1 MLKINKYTNI
11 SLFLLGI
18 SFFLFLFSPASAN
31 YSLIALVGWLLVGL
45 YYKAIPSDFK
55 NIYIYGVS
63 ALFFVFTISIS
74 RSEVWNSFAI
84 FIPFLIPLLVFFIT
98 ISLQVVDYSKGLL
111 FLCGLYLALYAH
123 QIFLTT
129 PIIFIPDI
137 PLNDFFSIL
146 LVFLPIFLTGI
157 FKRKMPYSIFW
168 KPIHIL
174 FSICLFL
181 ILFSSFEI
189 IIWLLLLFTLLLMLA
204 PAMDRFGFTTLLSF
218 WGIVFIVFLVWDHIN
233 LSGSLHDDITGLFNL
248 WKFDF
253 ISNFSWFGMGEWKQ
267 EKKEKEKNLFP
278 RGIKRY
284 LYIY

>member
-1 MLKINKYTNI
+1 MTLPTFWMAEQIFFSCISSNSLSFEDNSSEERCLASLSSVFLGEISKYWIFATLNC
-11 SLFLLGI
+11 
-18 SFFLFLFSPASAN
+18 
-31 YSLIALVGWLLVGL
+31 SLIALVGWLLVGL

-146 LVFLPIFLTGI
+146 LVFLP
-157 FKRKMPYSIFW
+157 
-168 KPIHIL
+168 
-174 FSICLFL
+174 
-181 ILFSSFEI
+181 
-189 IIWLLLLFTLLLMLA
+189 
-204 PAMDRFGFTTLLSF
+204 
-218 WGIVFIVFLVWDHIN
+218 
-233 LSGSLHDDITGLFNL
+233 
-248 WKFDF
+248 
-253 ISNFSWFGMGEWKQ
+253 NF
-267 EKKEKEKNLFP
+267 
-278 RGIKRY
+278 
-284 LYIY
+284 

>member
-98 ISLQVVDYSKGLL
+98 ISLQVVDFLKDCFFFAITISLQVVDYSKG
-111 FLCGLYLALYAH
+111 GLYLALYAH

-157 FKRKMPYSIFW
+157 FKRI
-168 KPIHIL
+168 
-174 FSICLFL
+174 
-181 ILFSSFEI
+181 
-189 IIWLLLLFTLLLMLA
+189 
-204 PAMDRFGFTTLLSF
+204 
-218 WGIVFIVFLVWDHIN
+218 
-233 LSGSLHDDITGLFNL
+233 
-248 WKFDF
+248 
-253 ISNFSWFGMGEWKQ
+253 
-267 EKKEKEKNLFP
+267 EKKSFKGIS
-278 RGIKRY
+278 GIKIIGVVRK
-284 LYIY
+284 I